1 MMHDDDDDDDVFRQL
16 PILVL
21 RNKERFLAT
30 RCCGS
35 VGGSSWLYFTRQDC
49 TYRHIYLYI
58 GLVVVSLSLFF
69 SALSLPACSSTGEES
84 CVYKKLRAYDPH
96 EGQGPLHG
104 WFTRFDVATSFTI
117 ISRQSCLQ
125 ERDISQIRIRKGKN
139 DQGQQEQRQHDEDG
153 AAAAAAKMVG
163 EEMFSVPVFLTYT
176 HLRRKA
182 KENNMRVAIPW
193 LLLSLF

>member
-1 MMHDDDDDDDVFRQL
+1 MHSLLLFPFLVVWKEGEIRVPMKGVLVCVCVSCRLQIAFL
-16 PILVL
+16 LLVL

-125 ERDISQIRIRKGKN
+125 ERDISQIRCCSCSST
-139 DQGQQEQRQHDEDG
+139 
-153 AAAAAAKMVG
+153 AC
-163 EEMFSVPVFLTYT
+163 
-176 HLRRKA
+176 
-182 KENNMRVAIPW
+182 
-193 LLLSLF
+193 LLLMPTQDLFPGTT

>member
-1 MMHDDDDDDDVFRQL
+1 MVWCCVVRGYGFIVAL
-16 PILVL
+16 L

-58 GLVVVSLSLFF
+58 GLIVVSLSLFF
-69 SALSLPACSSTGEES
+69 SALSLPACSSTEEES

-139 DQGQQEQRQHDEDG
+139 DQGQQEQQQDLHQQQQQKTTSFICWE
-153 AAAAAAKMVG
+153 AYFLPFKYMVT
-163 EEMFSVPVFLTYT
+163 FQVILILP
-176 HLRRKA
+176 
-182 KENNMRVAIPW
+182 
-193 LLLSLF
+193 

>member
-1 MMHDDDDDDDVFRQL
+1 M
-16 PILVL
+16 
-21 RNKERFLAT
+21 
-30 RCCGS
+30 
-35 VGGSSWLYFTRQDC
+35 GGSAWLYFTRQDC
-49 TYRHIYLYI
+49 TYRHIYSYI

-104 WFTRFDVATSFTI
+104 WFTRFDVTTSFTI

-125 ERDISQIRIRKGKN
+125 ERDIRQIRMGKREN
-139 DQGQQEQRQHDEDG
+139 DQGQQEQQQDDEDG

-163 EEMFSVPVFLTYT
+163 GRNVFRACCVLCMC
-176 HLRRKA
+176 LGDCSLCKPEA
-182 KENNMRVAIPW
+182 KNQVCGRT
-193 LLLSLF
+193 L